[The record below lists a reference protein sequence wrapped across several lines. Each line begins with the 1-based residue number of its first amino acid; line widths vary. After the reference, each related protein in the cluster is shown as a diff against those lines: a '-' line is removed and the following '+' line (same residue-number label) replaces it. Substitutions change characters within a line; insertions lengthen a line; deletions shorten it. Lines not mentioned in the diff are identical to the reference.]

1 MPVLKSTTRK
11 SWLIPAYRK
20 SCSPTERPQIVTIYA
35 KATMPTKIGFRC
47 NIICFLLSVG
57 VAGVQCTKHVTG
69 KRHCTGLAK
78 KKTAYSTECNHLCTS
93 SFSSSGSPHLEAN
106 TEREREKRKNSSGH
120 QTTDLLQQMP
130 HHAELGT
137 KGQQTCQD
145 LRNAIAR
152 GKAGTPAGTTAGPL
166 HDTHPSG
173 RKLLACGE
181 T

>member
-1 MPVLKSTTRK
+1 
-11 SWLIPAYRK
+11 
-20 SCSPTERPQIVTIYA
+20 
-35 KATMPTKIGFRC
+35 MPTKIGFRC
-47 NIICFLLSVG
+47 NIKCFLLSVG

-69 KRHCTGLAK
+69 ERHCTGLAK
-78 KKTAYSTECNHLCTS
+78 KNKKNCILHSVQSLVHKQLFIFRDDTPR
-93 SFSSSGSPHLEAN
+93 GKQ
-106 TEREREKRKNSSGH
+106 TEREKKNSSGH

-137 KGQQTCQD
+137 KVQQTCQD

-173 RKLLACGE
+173 RKILACGK

>member
-1 MPVLKSTTRK
+1 MPLNAAVTLPARAVHRYRNLSVSERVVFSCTACRNHSLNSCHPSRSSLHSCSSTFGSSK
-11 SWLIPAYRK
+11 IPALLVDDAAVVV
-20 SCSPTERPQIVTIYA
+20 SV
-35 KATMPTKIGFRC
+35 MLFRC
-47 NIICFLLSVG
+47 RD
-57 VAGVQCTKHVTG
+57 ATPRG
-69 KRHCTGLAK
+69 KQ
-78 KKTAYSTECNHLCTS
+78 
-93 SFSSSGSPHLEAN
+93 
-106 TEREREKRKNSSGH
+106 RERKKKNSSGH

-173 RKLLACGE
+173 RKILACGE